1 MQREDVICYLFFE
14 WLVLLWIEVVLWRRR
29 ENQSFCPLTF
39 HFIGALSISLAARKR
54 LWCQVSFF
62 QFCQIQKMMHDI
74 SIWIILPWA
83 RARLSMARARP
94 QRLIWPHK
102 MFLTKKKK
110 HIYIYISFSK
120 CLIWSTIYG
129 ISFLWGKNHLWM
141 CRVIINCYNPS
152 TIWLLDNKIQYN
164 RCLLLAC
171 GPLLSSTF
179 LHTSIWRNNGKFLAA
194 APGHMPSS
202 E

>member
-1 MQREDVICYLFFE
+1 MQREDVTCYLFFE

-110 HIYIYISFSK
+110 TYIYLYIIFK
-120 CLIWSTIYG
+120 MFNMKHY
-129 ISFLWGKNHLWM
+129 LWYFIFVRQK
-141 CRVIINCYNPS
+141 
-152 TIWLLDNKIQYN
+152 
-164 RCLLLAC
+164 
-171 GPLLSSTF
+171 SS
-179 LHTSIWRNNGKFLAA
+179 LNVQ
-194 APGHMPSS
+194 GHH
-202 E
+202 